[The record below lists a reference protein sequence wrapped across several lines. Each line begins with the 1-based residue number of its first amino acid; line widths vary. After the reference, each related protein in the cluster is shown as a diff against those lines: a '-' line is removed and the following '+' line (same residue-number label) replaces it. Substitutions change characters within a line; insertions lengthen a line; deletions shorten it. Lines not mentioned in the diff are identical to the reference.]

1 MLALTRLEPACH
13 YAALVDGM
21 EAIQATPLRFR
32 SALMCEFASRMVPL
46 EDGNGAIPWLYYLRL
61 CESQLT
67 SHGTAP
73 ESGALL
79 RNLCIVQPG
88 AMMCMLRGPMRS
100 VTRVYSWE
108 AQVSLLPKH
117 YRSDLYHA
125 LLRLN
130 AVAGGC
136 DGQVWRLIDAGG
148 RDEKCVPLHF
158 IGVMAALQLFD
169 DKAQDVRR
177 RFIARF
183 PLCAQDHGRAFDA
196 IVVGAFACCFPQRC
210 DELQKILLRWDEDY
224 SALLPALH
232 ASLLQK
238 AAKILSRRWGTL
250 EAPDLTDRPLPRH
263 VAPSDHVL
271 AIPAT
276 GEADLAIVQS
286 SMATFWTLYWV
297 NDRGAWGESSRPAWD
312 TVLRLP
318 WQVQP
323 TLLARLIGQNGLA
336 RVNLAQWWGKDGS
349 LHQWE
354 QNIMANCIASDRPR
368 LAVRAL
374 MVAISLSRVMA
385 AKVQLAILERALA
398 VATDT
403 LPPWSWNELIEG
415 LCVFCVE
422 TKRTGEWNGSF
433 DARIA
438 TALLAFLSDDA
449 TCMLAPSPMFVA
461 TLIDHAELIWTLFR
475 GSEDEARFER
485 LWDRLDLLQSDRESI
500 MARLRA
506 LPEAAFK

>member
-1 MLALTRLEPACH
+1 MNAIPSCDPLPILTSLHPAQRGRWPGRQDAAAETADPVLLFSLPDELQQEILFPCTARDITHLACVSVSTYDALRRHPVMLALTRLEPTCR

-32 SALMCEFASRMVPL
+32 SALMREYASRMVPL

-61 CESQLT
+61 CESQLK
-67 SHGTAP
+67 SHVAAS

-108 AQVSLLPKH
+108 NQISLLPKH
-117 YRSDLYHA
+117 YRSHLYDA

-169 DKAQDVRR
+169 DIAQDVRR

-183 PLCAQDHGRAFDA
+183 PLCSQDHGRAFDA
-196 IVVGAFACCFPQRC
+196 IVVGALACCFPQRC

-250 EAPDLTDRPLPRH
+250 QDPDLTDRPLPRH

-286 SMATFWTLYWV
+286 SMATF
-297 NDRGAWGESSRPAWD
+297 
-312 TVLRLP
+312 
-318 WQVQP
+318 
-323 TLLARLIGQNGLA
+323 
-336 RVNLAQWWGKDGS
+336 
-349 LHQWE
+349 
-354 QNIMANCIASDRPR
+354 
-368 LAVRAL
+368 
-374 MVAISLSRVMA
+374 
-385 AKVQLAILERALA
+385 
-398 VATDT
+398 
-403 LPPWSWNELIEG
+403 
-415 LCVFCVE
+415 
-422 TKRTGEWNGSF
+422 
-433 DARIA
+433 
-438 TALLAFLSDDA
+438 
-449 TCMLAPSPMFVA
+449 
-461 TLIDHAELIWTLFR
+461 
-475 GSEDEARFER
+475 
-485 LWDRLDLLQSDRESI
+485 
-500 MARLRA
+500 
-506 LPEAAFK
+506 